1 MPHEAQILR
10 TAADLA
16 DQGVPYV
23 LITVT
28 AAGGSTPRDPGARM
42 IWRPGAGLEGTVGGG
57 QFEYLVLD
65 AAERHFAQRSTG
77 SEHYVL
83 GADADQCCGGTM
95 DVFFEFIGASR
106 RFVLFGAG
114 HVAHELVAMLEPAD
128 LDLVVVDDRPDWNT
142 EDRFTRCRRVLAY
155 DQGVEIACEHP
166 DATLA
171 CVMTCSHDTD
181 FEILRQMLAATT
193 APAFIGLIGSKSKR
207 QCLFGRL
214 VAAGCDQ
221 QRVQSITCPIGLA
234 DMGKHP
240 RLVAVSVAGQILT
253 KAKELAQL

>member
-1 MPHEAQILR
+1 MPHEAEILR

-16 DQGVPYV
+16 EQGVPYV

-28 AAGGSTPRDPGARM
+28 GAEGSTPRDPGARM
-42 IWRPGAGLEGTVGGG
+42 IWRPGSGLEGTVGGG
-57 QFEYLVLD
+57 QFEYLALD
-65 AAERHFAQRSTG
+65 AAERHFRERSTG

-83 GADADQCCGGTM
+83 GTDADQCCGGTM
-95 DVFFEFIGASR
+95 NVFFEFIGTSR

-128 LDLVVVDDRPDWNT
+128 LDLVVVDDRADWNT
-142 EDRFTRCRRVLAY
+142 EERFPRCRRVLDFEEGAR
-155 DQGVEIACEHP
+155 IACEKP
-166 DATLA
+166 EATLA

-181 FEILRQMLAATT
+181 FDILRQMLDGTP
-193 APAFIGLIGSKSKR
+193 PAFVGLIGSKSKR

-214 VAAGCDQ
+214 IAAGCAEKL
-221 QRVQSITCPIGLA
+221 VQSITCPIGLG

-253 KAKELAQL
+253 EAKELAKL